1 MSNDNGLE
9 PGWLNT
15 EIDSTNREVRNRAIA
30 DIWTRMRNERPA
42 TNPYLAAEEYLA
54 RMAQFGIVVA
64 PPPDGAS
71 VRSFEVELRNVTPRI
86 IPANSLVHVQV
97 HPTEPQDNR
106 CMDTVARSMTNEARI
121 LDVRHVEDIPFGE
134 YGFTFRNEEVRV
146 IVSCRTIEGDE
157 RLVHVVWGG
166 SSCLGI
172 ITIRHNRL
180 TVRCRYQDA
189 SINIRDLKI
198 ISQPSDTPP
207 VPTSHVRRVE
217 L

>member
-1 MSNDNGLE
+1 MSDDNGLE
-9 PGWLNT
+9 PGWLDM
-15 EIDSTNREVRNRAIA
+15 EIDRTNQEMRNRAIA
-30 DIWTRMRNERPA
+30 ETWTRMIIE
-42 TNPYLAAEEYLA
+42 
-54 RMAQFGIVVA
+54 F
-64 PPPDGAS
+64 
-71 VRSFEVELRNVTPRI
+71 ELRNDSPQI
-86 IPANSLVHVQV
+86 IPTGEFMYAHVRQS
-97 HPTEPQDNR
+97 EPQDNR
-106 CMDTVARSMTNEARI
+106 CMDTVARSMTNEARH

-134 YGFTFRNEEVRV
+134 YGFSFRNEEVRI

-189 SINIRDLKI
+189 SIALRDLKV
-198 ISQPSDTPP
+198 ISQQSSTPP
-207 VPTSHVRRVE
+207 QPTSHVRRVE